1 MSNVKQ
7 ILNKIFE
14 GADIRQTVLEASSKG
29 DNLSDIETD
38 DYQNRGGD
46 YPDSG
51 EPDTIQVYGTD
62 NKSAAF
68 SFKNTSEGTAKN
80 WVERFLIRKGFEV
93 KSIHSYQDGDYQDDW
108 VVVDA
113 TVK

>member
-1 MSNVKQ
+1 MDRNNIV
-7 ILNKIFE
+7 NKILE
-14 GADIRQTVLEASSKG
+14 GADIRQTVIEASAKSA
-29 DNLSDIETD
+29 DLSDIETD

-51 EPDTIQVYGTD
+51 EPDTIQVYGKD
-62 NKSAAF
+62 NKSASF

-80 WVERFLIRKGFEV
+80 WVERFLTRKGFKV
-93 KSIHSYQDGDYQDDW
+93 KSLRSYQDGDYQDDW